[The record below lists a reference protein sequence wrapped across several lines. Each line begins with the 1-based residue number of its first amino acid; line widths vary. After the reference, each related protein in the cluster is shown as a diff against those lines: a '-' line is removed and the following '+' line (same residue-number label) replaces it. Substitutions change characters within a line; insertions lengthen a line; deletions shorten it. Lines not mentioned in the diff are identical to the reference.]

1 MKNSECFLSPPAER
15 HQCGGVL
22 NDLGI
27 EYKSSALFLSRAL
40 LLYGPAYHLNF

>member
-1 MKNSECFLSPPAER
+1 MFFESPAER
-15 HQCGGVL
+15 YQCGGAL
-22 NDLGI
+22 NDLGM